1 MGRFDE
7 NQLII
12 REVSALLSNM
22 RTDLKK
28 VLSANA
34 NVQQLHDDYKR
45 LIESL
50 SYCHLEI
57 QIIGQKYAALSEE
70 FEKAKA
76 VAATCMNNEASAYQ
90 EQLDNLKR
98 LSKETTTDLI
108 SKSNSAIN
116 QLVAFEENIKNENK
130 SHKEKIDEIAD
141 AFLVLRDYTVK
152 LAESLQKIE
161 SDSITNQISQLNT
174 RIEALEKNNESF
186 LQSQRYLAKQ
196 IQQTQLNQQESLML
210 LKNICQGL
218 GIVFE
223 SDKES

>member
-50 SYCHLEI
+50 SSCHQEI

-152 LAESLQKIE
+152 LAASLQRIE

-174 RIEALEKNNESF
+174 RIETLEKNNESF

>member
-50 SYCHLEI
+50 SSCHQEI

-76 VAATCMNNEASAYQ
+76 VAATCMNNEVSAYQ

-152 LAESLQKIE
+152 LAESLQRIE

-174 RIEALEKNNESF
+174 RIETLEKNNESF

>member
-50 SYCHLEI
+50 SSCHQEI

-196 IQQTQLNQQESLML
+196 IQQTQQNQQESLML

>member
-50 SYCHLEI
+50 SSCHQEI